1 MTSPTQIQQ
10 LRAQGFRLTPQRLA
24 VLRVIESSGRHMP
37 AVEIVQQTREIM
49 PGITEASVYR
59 ILDFLTS
66 AGLVLA
72 AHVGSGQLV
81 YETAARAHHHLICRS
96 CGQSC
101 DVDYSMLESLYKEL
115 QACTGYQVDSVHV
128 TLFGLCPECQ
138 DHQHQGG

>member
-1 MTSPTQIQQ
+1 MTSPTQIQH

-24 VLRVIESSGRHMP
+24 VLRVIESSGRHMHP
-37 AVEIVQQTREIM
+37 VEIVQETQKIM

-66 AGLVLA
+66 TGLVLA

-81 YETAARAHHHLICRS
+81 YENAARAHHHLICRS

-101 DVDYSMLESLYKEL
+101 DVDYTMLESLYKEL

-128 TLFGLCPECQ
+128 TLFGLCPDCQ
-138 DHQHQGG
+138 NQHH